1 MPWAH
6 RRCRSRA
13 LAEVFP
19 WKDVRT
25 VFDIG
30 TAQGSVPVELAL
42 AHPHLAGGGFDLPG
56 VEPVFSRY
64 IASHG
69 LSERLRFIA
78 GDFFADDLPRADV
91 LIMGMIL
98 HDWDLPTKR
107 MLIKKA
113 YEALEHGGSLIVYE
127 FLIDDE
133 RRTHLPG
140 LLMSLNMLIETRGG
154 FDYTGADCMSWMSE
168 AGFTNC
174 RVVPL
179 TGPHS
184 AVIAEK

>member
-1 MPWAH
+1 MF
-6 RRCRSRA
+6 A
-13 LAEVFP
+13 LFSILGLP
-19 WKDVRT
+19 
-25 VFDIG
+25 
-30 TAQGSVPVELAL
+30 QGCVPVELAP
-42 AHPHLAGGGFDLPG
+42 AHPRLAGGGFELPA

-64 IASHG
+64 VASHG
-69 LSERLRFIA
+69 MSERLRFVP
-78 GDFFADDLPRADV
+78 GDFFVDDLPRADV

-140 LLMSLNMLIETRGG
+140 LLMSLNMLIETRGC
-154 FDYTGADCMSWMSE
+154 FDYTGRLHGLDGRSRLHHLSCGAALLVS
-168 AGFTNC
+168 
-174 RVVPL
+174 
-179 TGPHS
+179 
-184 AVIAEK
+184 IAR